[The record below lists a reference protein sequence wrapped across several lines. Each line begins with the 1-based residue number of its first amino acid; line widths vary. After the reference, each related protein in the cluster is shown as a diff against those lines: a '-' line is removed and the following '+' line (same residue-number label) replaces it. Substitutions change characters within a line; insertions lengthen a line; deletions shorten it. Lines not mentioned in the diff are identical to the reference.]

1 MEPTEASNLDDQY
14 KYYWEGDLCDHAGQ
28 EGGPPP
34 RLCIRSCLAGGGAVG
49 CRALQNLLCLL
60 RAGSGHQSLVIST
73 WLPGLVS
80 SAEPEGQRM
89 SSEHLESS
97 ASGLSSK
104 AWPLCWVQR
113 SVDPLI
119 LLLLHSRTLW
129 KVV

>member
-1 MEPTEASNLDDQY
+1 MINTNIIGRVIYVTTQGRRMGRLSASGAALLG
-14 KYYWEGDLCDHAGQ
+14 EGQRCAGHF
-28 EGGPPP
+28 
-34 RLCIRSCLAGGGAVG
+34 RTCSVF
-49 CRALQNLLCLL
+49 
-60 RAGSGHQSLVIST
+60 SGLGRDHQSLVIST

-80 SAEPEGQRM
+80 SAEPEVQQM

-97 ASGLSSK
+97 ASSLSSK

-119 LLLLHSRTLW
+119 LLLLHSGTFW